1 MDYHSTF
8 AQIDQIMALNDEMLK
23 NRRISR
29 DGYDIVRGLQV
40 KKLKNLHGRSTIK
53 EKTEALL

>member
-1 MDYHSTF
+1 MDYHLAC